1 MNRLAIALAPLIL
14 AASAFSAHAQDPHAG
29 HTMPATP
36 ALTRPAPDP
45 VVRPQTP
52 TRPATQDPHAG
63 HVMPPAQTTPATD
76 PHAGHRMPAQPVTV
90 DPHAGHIMPSAQTP
104 PEADPHAGHVM
115 PAQSVPVDPHAGHVM
130 PTTPATQP
138 DPHAG
143 HDMPTTPATQP
154 DPHAGHDMSTV
165 PPAQAADP
173 HAGHDMSTMSMGP
186 PDVPTSAD
194 NPGRPPEAPVPAA
207 ALSGPVHAA
216 DLVFGADTMA
226 AARQVL
232 VHENGDVRTT
242 AVIIDRL
249 EAGLGDDGETWLWDV
264 QGWSGG
270 DINRFW
276 WKSEGEGDFDGGL
289 EETELQA
296 LYSRAVTPFWDV
308 QAGVRQDFRPDG
320 EDTTHLVLGLQG
332 LAPYWWEVDA
342 AAFLS
347 TEGDLT
353 ARVEAEY
360 DQRITQRLILQPR
373 LEIDVSASDIPELE
387 IGSGLS
393 SVEAGLRLRYEFRKE
408 FAPYVGVE
416 WSRSFGDT
424 ADYIEAR
431 GGEAQDT
438 RFVVGL
444 KAWF

>member
-1 MNRLAIALAPLIL
+1 MNRLAVALAPLIL
-14 AASAFSAHAQDPHAG
+14 AASAVTAQAQDPHAG
-29 HTMPATP
+29 HVTPATAPPRATP
-36 ALTRPAPDP
+36 APA
-45 VVRPQTP
+45 VRPQTSTP
-52 TRPATQDPHAG
+52 PPAQDPHAG
-63 HVMPPAQTTPATD
+63 HVMPPAP
-76 PHAGHRMPAQPVTV
+76 
-90 DPHAGHIMPSAQTP
+90 TP
-104 PEADPHAGHVM
+104 PAADPHASHQM
-115 PAQSVPVDPHAGHVM
+115 PAEPPVV
-130 PTTPATQP
+130 
-138 DPHAG
+138 
-143 HDMPTTPATQP
+143 
-154 DPHAGHDMSTV
+154 DPHAGHDMSRMAPT
-165 PPAQAADP
+165 AQADPHAGHDMSAMPSAQADP

-194 NPGRPPEAPVPAA
+194 TPGRPPEDPLSAA
-207 ALSGPVHAA
+207 ALSGPAHAA
-216 DLVFGADTMA
+216 DLVFGAEAMA
-226 AARQVL
+226 AARQTL
-232 VHENGDVRTT
+232 VRENGDVRTT

-249 EAGLGDDGETWLWDV
+249 EAGFGDDGESYLWDV

-276 WKSEGEGDFDGGL
+276 WKSEGEGEFGGEL
-289 EETELQA
+289 EGAEVQA
-296 LYSRAVTPFWDV
+296 LYSRAIAPFWDL
-308 QAGVRQDFRPDG
+308 QAGVRQDYRPDG

-332 LAPYWWEVDA
+332 LAPYWWEIDA

-360 DQRITQRLILQPR
+360 DQRITQRWILQPR
-373 LEIDVSASDIPELE
+373 LEIDASAGDVPELE

-424 ADYIEAR
+424 ADYIKAR
-431 GGEAQDT
+431 GGEADDT
-438 RFVVGL
+438 RLVVGL

>member
-1 MNRLAIALAPLIL
+1 MNRLAAALAPLIL
-14 AASAFSAHAQDPHAG
+14 AAGAFSAQAQDPHAG
-29 HTMPATP
+29 HAMPPPPRTQPATP
-36 ALTRPAPDP
+36 VPDP
-45 VVRPQTP
+45 HAGHQTP
-52 TRPATQDPHAG
+52 PPVAAQDPHAG
-63 HVMPPAQTTPATD
+63 HVMPPASPPPVTD
-76 PHAGHRMPAQPVTV
+76 SHAGHRMPAQPATV
-90 DPHAGHIMPSAQTP
+90 
-104 PEADPHAGHVM
+104 
-115 PAQSVPVDPHAGHVM
+115 
-130 PTTPATQP
+130 
-138 DPHAG
+138 
-143 HDMPTTPATQP
+143 
-154 DPHAGHDMSTV
+154 DPHAGHDMSTMA
-165 PPAQAADP
+165 PARADP

-194 NPGRPPEAPVPAA
+194 NPGRPPEDPLPAA
-207 ALSGPVHAA
+207 ALGGPVHAA
-216 DLVFGADTMA
+216 DLVFGADAMA
-226 AARQVL
+226 ASRRAL
-232 VHENGDVRTT
+232 VRENGDVRVT
-242 AVIIDRL
+242 AVILDRL
-249 EAGLGDDGETWLWDV
+249 EAGFGDDEETWLWDV

-276 WKSEGEGDFDGGL
+276 WKSEGEGGLDDGL

-296 LYSRAVTPFWDV
+296 LYSRALTPFWDV
-308 QAGVRQDFRPDG
+308 QAGVRQDVRPDG

-347 TEGDLT
+347 TDGDLT

-373 LEIDVSASDIPELE
+373 LEMDLSASDIPELE

-431 GGEAQDT
+431 GGEPEDT

>member
-1 MNRLAIALAPLIL
+1 MNRLAVALAPLIL

-29 HTMPATP
+29 HVMPAP
-36 ALTRPAPDP
+36 TRPAPAP
-45 VVRPQTP
+45 PAP
-52 TRPATQDPHAG
+52 TTQAPASPATQDPHAG
-63 HVMPPAQTTPATD
+63 HVMPPAQTPPA
-76 PHAGHRMPAQPVTV
+76 
-90 DPHAGHIMPSAQTP
+90 
-104 PEADPHAGHVM
+104 ADPHAGHQM
-115 PAQSVPVDPHAGHVM
+115 PASPPTVDPHA
-130 PTTPATQP
+130 
-138 DPHAG
+138 D
-143 HDMPTTPATQP
+143 D
-154 DPHAGHDMSTV
+154 DMS
-165 PPAQAADP
+165 PPAPAQSDP
-173 HAGHDMSTMSMGP
+173 HAGHDMSTMAPAQADPHAGHDMSSMSMGP
-186 PDVPTSAD
+186 PDMPTGAD
-194 NPGRPPEAPVPAA
+194 NPGRPPEDPLLAP
-207 ALSGPVHAA
+207 ALAGPVHAA
-216 DLVFGADTMA
+216 DLIFGADAMA
-226 AARQVL
+226 ASRQTL
-232 VHENGDVRTT
+232 VRENGDVRTT

-249 EAGLGDDGETWLWDV
+249 EAGFGDSEETWLWEV
-264 QGWSGG
+264 QGWTGG

-276 WKSEGEGDFDGGL
+276 WKSEGEGEGDFGGGL
-289 EETELQA
+289 EEAELQA
-296 LYSRAVTPFWDV
+296 LYSRAVAPFWDV
-308 QAGVRQDFRPDG
+308 QAGLRQDFRPDG

-373 LEIDVSASDIPELE
+373 FEIDASASDIPELE

-416 WSRSFGDT
+416 WTRAFGDT

-431 GGEAQDT
+431 GGDQEDT

>member
-1 MNRLAIALAPLIL
+1 MSRLAIALAPLIL
-14 AASAFSAHAQDPHAG
+14 AASAFSAQAQDPHAG
-29 HTMPATP
+29 HTMPPPPRTQPATP
-36 ALTRPAPDP
+36 TPDP
-45 VVRPQTP
+45 HAGHRMP
-52 TRPATQDPHAG
+52 TTAAAQDPHAG
-63 HVMPPAQTTPATD
+63 HVMP
-76 PHAGHRMPAQPVTV
+76 
-90 DPHAGHIMPSAQTP
+90 SAQTP
-104 PEADPHAGHVM
+104 VAADPHASHQM
-115 PAQSVPVDPHAGHVM
+115 PAE
-130 PTTPATQP
+130 PATA

-143 HDMPTTPATQP
+143 HDMSTPAPAQP
-154 DPHAGHDMSTV
+154 DPHAGHDMSSM
-165 PPAQAADP
+165 PPAQADP

-194 NPGRPPEAPVPAA
+194 NPGRPAEDPLPAA
-207 ALSGPVHAA
+207 ALRGPVHAA
-216 DLVFGADTMA
+216 DLIFGTEAMA
-226 AARQVL
+226 ASRRTL
-232 VHENGDVRTT
+232 VRENGDVRTT
-242 AVIIDRL
+242 VVIIDRL
-249 EAGLGDDGETWLWDV
+249 EAGFGDDSESWLWDI

-270 DINRFW
+270 DLNRFW
-276 WKSEGEGDFDGGL
+276 WKSEGEGDIDDGL
-289 EETELQA
+289 EEAELQA

-360 DQRITQRLILQPR
+360 DQRLTQRLILQPR
-373 LEIDVSASDIPELE
+373 LEIDASASDIPELE
-387 IGSGLS
+387 IGWGLS

-416 WSRSFGDT
+416 WSRAFGAT

-431 GGEAQDT
+431 GGEADET